1 MDTIEKKLKEEE
13 TELLEENTE
22 ENTEEY
28 NKKLLELKKKSG
40 LGCLRG
46 KIHYDDSVWGFYGN

>member
-1 MDTIEKKLKEEE
+1 MEALEKKLKEEE

-22 ENTEEY
+22 ENNEEDSE
-28 NKKLLELKKKSG
+28 KLSKLKKQS
-40 LGCLRG
+40 LWGCLRG